1 MKAFAIILIVVG
13 ILMLIFRNV
22 SFTREEKVVDLGP
35 VEINKSEKKTIDWP
49 NYAGGVAVAAGLV
62 ILVLGSRKKMP

>member
-1 MKAFAIILIVVG
+1 
-13 ILMLIFRNV
+13 
-22 SFTREEKVVDLGP
+22 VVDLGP